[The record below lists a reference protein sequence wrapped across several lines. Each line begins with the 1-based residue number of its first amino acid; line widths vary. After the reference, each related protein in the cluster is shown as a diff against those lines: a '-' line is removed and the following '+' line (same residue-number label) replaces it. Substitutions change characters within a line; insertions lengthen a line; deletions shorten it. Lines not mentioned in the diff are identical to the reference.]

1 MAGNHSIHFSE
12 AYPWLVQSERRKQI
26 VRALT
31 QPLTASQLSQRID
44 LSRDA
49 CSHLLWELFV
59 YGLVRCLNEHA
70 RRSRVYWLTYVGLGC
85 QHKLY
90 ELLHTPLPTNHVPNV
105 DWHLYGWVCFS
116 HRQAIIKALL
126 SPMQPSAIKRRARQQ
141 NLKLRMSANN
151 VRDVI
156 RLFLAKNI
164 VRPVHRRR
172 SAHPLYE
179 LTDVGIDLQRLLYRA
194 IRRDSS
200 LVPV

>member
-1 MAGNHSIHFSE
+1 MAGNQSIPFSE
-12 AYPWLVQSERRKQI
+12 AYHWLIQSERRKQI
-26 VRALT
+26 VREFT
-31 QPLTASQLSQRID
+31 QPLTAKQLSQRTE

-49 CSHLLWELFV
+49 SSHLLWELAI
-59 YGLVRCLNEHA
+59 YDLLRCLNEHA
-70 RRSRVYWLTYVGLGC
+70 RRSRVYWLTYLGLGC

-90 ELLHTPLPTNHVPNV
+90 KLLNTPTPRHHVPKV

-126 SPMQPSAIKRRARQQ
+126 SPMQPSAIKRRARLQ

-172 SAHPLYE
+172 HAHPLYE
-179 LTDVGIDLQRLLYRA
+179 LTDVGVDVQRLLHRA
-194 IRRDSS
+194 HRRA
-200 LVPV
+200 